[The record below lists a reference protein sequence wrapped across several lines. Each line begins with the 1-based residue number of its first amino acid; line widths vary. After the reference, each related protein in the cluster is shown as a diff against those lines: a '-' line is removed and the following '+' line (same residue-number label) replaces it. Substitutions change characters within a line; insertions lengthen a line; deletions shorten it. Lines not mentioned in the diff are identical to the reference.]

1 MTKTLLVTLL
11 AVGAFVAG
19 SAGVEASCAGPPS
32 LPDQLATAQL
42 VFVGTVAF
50 TSDNDRIARVR
61 VESVWK
67 GPNLAAYVD
76 VHGSP
81 ASTPFSFTSVDRTY
95 RAGERDL
102 FVLFSDRSPFQ
113 DNNCSA
119 TQIYTTDVARF
130 APVDARPPAPLTA
143 GDQVQNWIR
152 QYWLQLVI
160 ALLIVTAATILGLRR
175 LATSGK
181 IQRR

>member
-19 SAGVEASCAGPPS
+19 SPGVEASCVAPPS
-32 LPDQLATAQL
+32 LPAQLATAQL

-50 TSDNDRIARVR
+50 TSDGDRVARVR

-81 ASTPFSFTSVDRTY
+81 VSGPFSMSSVDRTY

-113 DNNCSA
+113 DNSCSA
-119 TQIYTTDVARF
+119 TQIYTTELARF
-130 APVDARPPAPLTA
+130 APADARPPAPVTA
-143 GDQVQNWIR
+143 GDQVQNLIS

-160 ALLIVTAATILGLRR
+160 VVLILIAATILGLRR
-175 LATSGK
+175 LSTSGK
-181 IQRR
+181 TQR